1 MKNDKF
7 IALCEE
13 LKSDIEKAYTEGI
26 TLDQA
31 ERLAA
36 KFLGAQMDVADKL
49 RITDLDAR
57 MRKSGLKVVR
67 AAVYLEEA
75 TKGEK
80 KPSDV
85 MLQALVDRNELVVGE
100 QTAFD
105 QAEVDKGQLEHYLN
119 VFNNSHL
126 YFRTLMKGSFNG

>member
-1 MKNDKF
+1 MKDKF

-13 LKSDIEKAYTEGI
+13 LKSDIEKAYTEGV

-49 RITDLDAR
+49 RVVGLDTR
-57 MRKSGLKVVR
+57 MRKSGLKAVK

-75 TKGEK
+75 TRDQK

-85 MLQALVDRNELVVGE
+85 MLQALVDRNEIVSGE

-105 QAEVDKGQLEHYLN
+105 EAEVSKNQLENYLDTFKN
-119 VFNNSHL
+119 AHI
-126 YFRTLMKGSFNG
+126 YFRGMAKGRFE